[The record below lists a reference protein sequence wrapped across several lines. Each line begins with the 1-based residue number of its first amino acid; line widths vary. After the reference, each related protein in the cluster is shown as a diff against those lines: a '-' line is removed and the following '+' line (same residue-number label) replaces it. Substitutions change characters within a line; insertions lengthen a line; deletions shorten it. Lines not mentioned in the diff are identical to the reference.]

1 MKKKELSIKGRSFLL
16 CKKCLNVICVRVW
29 PGERR
34 NWWPL
39 EAIKRDGGK
48 ETRAEETEGEE
59 TETYRRKLFGK
70 KSSLMDSL
78 SRPSPANDSFPKSY
92 PWSSSPPSPPLP
104 LVHGPHTYTYTHASS
119 LSSFT
124 ARGCPLQALL
134 DNRVYLNIGGSC

>member
-39 EAIKRDGGK
+39 EAIKRDRGK

-59 TETYRRKLFGK
+59 TGTYRRKLFGK

-92 PWSSSPPSPPLP
+92 LPSSPPVVL
-104 LVHGPHTYTYTHASS
+104 GPHVYIYTRTHR
-119 LSSFT
+119 LS
-124 ARGCPLQALL
+124 PLLLHEGAPSKPSL
-134 DNRVYLNIGGSC
+134 DNRAYLNIGGSC